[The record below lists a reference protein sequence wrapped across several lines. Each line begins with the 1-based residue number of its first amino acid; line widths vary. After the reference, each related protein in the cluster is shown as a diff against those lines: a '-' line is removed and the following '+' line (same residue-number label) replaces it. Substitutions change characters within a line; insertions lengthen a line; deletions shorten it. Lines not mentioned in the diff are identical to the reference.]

1 MRVVRVTRFGGPE
14 VLVAGQ
20 APEPVAGPGQ
30 VVIGVAVADV
40 LFLETQL
47 RGGWGA
53 EYFDVSPPYVPGGGV
68 GGRVISVGEGVDPG
82 WTGRD
87 VVAMTGGGGYAE
99 RAVASVDGLVPVPDG
114 LPLGEAVAL
123 LQIGPAALSLVEAA
137 EIKPGERVLVTAA
150 AGGLG
155 GLLVQLAHAAGARVV
170 AAARG
175 ARKLDLARELGAD
188 VVVDYSRPDWAERVR
203 EAVGGG
209 AGAGGGLRGGAEAGA
224 EAGGGLRG
232 GVETEAGD
240 ERGADVVFDGVGGRI
255 GRTSFEI
262 TARGGRFFAYGVP
275 SGTFTEIDPR
285 EPQGRG
291 VGVRGIEQVQFLPE
305 EARRLTERA
314 LAEAV
319 AGRIRPV
326 IGQTFPLER
335 AAEAHAA
342 IESRDVV
349 GKTLLLV

>member
-1 MRVVRVTRFGGPE
+1 MRVVQVTRFGGPE
-14 VLVAGQ
+14 VLIVGQ
-20 APEPVAGPGQ
+20 GAEPVAGPGQ
-30 VVIGVAVADV
+30 VVVGVAVADV

-68 GGRVISVGEGVDPG
+68 GGRVLSVGEGVDPG
-82 WTGRD
+82 WVGRD
-87 VVAMTGGGGYAE
+87 VVTMTGGGGYAE
-99 RAVASVDGLVPVPDG
+99 KALASADGLVPVPDG

-123 LQIGPAALSLVEAA
+123 LQTGPAALSLIEGA
-137 EIKPGERVLVTAA
+137 EIRPGERVLVTAA

-155 GLLVQLAHAAGARVV
+155 SLLVQLARAAGALVV

-175 ARKLDLARELGAD
+175 PRKLDLVRGLGAD
-188 VVVDYSRPDWAERVR
+188 VAVDYSEPGWVERVR
-203 EAVGGG
+203 EAFGGAEVSGFGDAGGG
-209 AGAGGGLRGGAEAGA
+209 AGRGE
-224 EAGGGLRG
+224 E
-232 GVETEAGD
+232 
-240 ERGADVVFDGVGGRI
+240 ADVVFDGAGGRI
-255 GRTSFEI
+255 GQASFELM
-262 TARGGRFFAYGVP
+262 TTGGRFFAYGVP
-275 SGTFTEIDPR
+275 GGAFAEIDPQVAR
-285 EPQGRG
+285 RRG
-291 VGVRGIEQVQFLPE
+291 VGVRGIEQVQFTSE
-305 EARRLTERA
+305 EARRLAGRA